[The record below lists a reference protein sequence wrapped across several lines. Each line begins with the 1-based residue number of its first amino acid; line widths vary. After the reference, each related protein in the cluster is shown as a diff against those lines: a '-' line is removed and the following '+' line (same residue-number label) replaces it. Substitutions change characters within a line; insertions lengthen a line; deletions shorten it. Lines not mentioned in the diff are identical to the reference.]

1 MSKTM
6 KLFGAA
12 VASAAVI
19 LTIPGSLLAQSNG
32 RSDVEIWAQ
41 TCSSCHNNQPRSK
54 YDSVKWESVMTHM
67 QLVARLA
74 DSEAEAILRYLKRG
88 ARSQEQAAA
97 SEAQPASSGD
107 RAATKGASPKKPAA
121 SKSEP
126 PHGR

>member
-1 MSKTM
+1 MSKRM

-19 LTIPGSLLAQSNG
+19 LTIPGSLLAQSDG

-54 YDSVKWESVMTHM
+54 YDSVKWESIMMHM
-67 QLVARLA
+67 QLVARLP
-74 DSEAEAILRYLKRG
+74 DSDAQAVLRYLKRG

-97 SEAQPASSGD
+97 SDTQSASAVD
-107 RAATKGASPKKPAA
+107 PAATEGASPKKPAA

-126 PHGR
+126 HGR